1 MLFSLIGIPSIYINS
16 FPHSFIYQSQKYI
29 LGTHYNARCQS
40 LTSKNRVPM
49 FIENM
54 LVETY
59 ALEFTYSL
67 ISARTG
73 KSQDIMGAQ
82 RQCVSLPA
90 KKKASVKDQRRED
103 MTLK

>member
-1 MLFSLIGIPSIYINS
+1 
-16 FPHSFIYQSQKYI
+16 
-29 LGTHYNARCQS
+29 
-40 LTSKNRVPM
+40 M

-54 LVETY
+54 LVQTY
-59 ALEFTYSL
+59 ALELKYSL

-73 KSQDIMGAQ
+73 KPQDIMGAQ